1 MLVPSVAQ
9 RSLLLQTSSS
19 QRLYDGADKIRQN
32 LATNTFKL
40 NDNDDYTTRDLIR
53 HRRPG
58 RALKEMEFLPNFEK
72 ELQEFIFK
80 KVQKEAETVKLE
92 KETSVADFS
101 RENLS
106 SFSYETYHDKL
117 LETTPLL
124 TAALTGAVSNLPF
137 SEI

>member
-1 MLVPSVAQ
+1 M
-9 RSLLLQTSSS
+9 
-19 QRLYDGADKIRQN
+19 
-32 LATNTFKL
+32 

-137 SEI
+137 SEIKVN